1 MFVKKHR
8 LSYRKERYINAPG
21 VMHNAVIV
29 PVRAT
34 RCRYQPRA
42 WVWVR
47 LAWPG
52 SAAQGKPRRRQAGQ
66 AVALRRPGKTR
77 KVSPGFEKYCTVAT
91 LPWHR
96 EYLVTLDTIEN
107 KSIYWMWLVW
117 CNSYQSITQT
127 TDDNVFGASLRHT
140 VTTKM
145 ELVMGMDSFTV
156 SLYSPNGRHLPAVR
170 AVQRDCHW
178 LLKSGGNPCQ
188 SREPIIHVI

>member
-8 LSYRKERYINAPG
+8 LPYRKERYINAPG

-34 RCRYQPRA
+34 RCRYRPRA

-77 KVSPGFEKYCTVAT
+77 KVSPGFEKYCKYIVSNSSFETVHD
-91 LPWHR
+91 W
-96 EYLVTLDTIEN
+96 
-107 KSIYWMWLVW
+107 
-117 CNSYQSITQT
+117 
-127 TDDNVFGASLRHT
+127 
-140 VTTKM
+140 
-145 ELVMGMDSFTV
+145 
-156 SLYSPNGRHLPAVR
+156 
-170 AVQRDCHW
+170 
-178 LLKSGGNPCQ
+178 
-188 SREPIIHVI
+188 